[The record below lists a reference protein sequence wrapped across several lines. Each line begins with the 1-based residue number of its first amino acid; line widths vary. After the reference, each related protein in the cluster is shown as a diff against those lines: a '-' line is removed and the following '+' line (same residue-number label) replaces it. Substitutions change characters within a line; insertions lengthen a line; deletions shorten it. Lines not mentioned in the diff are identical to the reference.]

1 MCPKCKNS
9 VPPTWSGVLT
19 KAAKRIR
26 EGVPIALTLDDYAV
40 FSAQLRSQTKLTP
53 MRRGDQATWSVVRS
67 SLEVTFSMGWQMSDL
82 RDAFGLVED
91 GIEFRF
97 NPNLSTGQF
106 LQLARYLEDP
116 GATDPELEELF
127 RKRRLGHPPWI
138 PYWNK

>member
-1 MCPKCKNS
+1 
-9 VPPTWSGVLT
+9 VLA

-40 FSAQLRSQTKLTP
+40 LSAQLKAQTKLTP
-53 MRRGDQATWSVVRS
+53 TRRGDQATWSEVRPG
-67 SLEVTFSMGWQMSDL
+67 LVEVTFSLGWQMSDL

-91 GIEFRF
+91 GIELRF
-97 NPNLSTGQF
+97 NPNLSTAQF

-116 GATDPELEELF
+116 GATDPEWEELF